1 MEVFCLNVISDSII
15 HWFFSDEASIT
26 KPTFFQEIHPPP
38 HFETITCLIFVIF
51 YDL

>member
-38 HFETITCLIFVIF
+38 IYIYNYMSHFCDIL
-51 YDL
+51 